1 MTSQYSDMIKALI
14 TNPSYSQ
21 DDIINILNSYKEA
34 KIITDKEYD
43 YLQLEIQNYYSLDN
57 LKDKCILET
66 RLNLSK
72 FLEENPLFSY
82 VKHKEGRFY
91 RVTQEKQQHLAST
104 LLMYQGYMAN
114 GYEYSLSWNDTG
126 NTCEP
131 WAYEELFLLA
141 TEINNYVTPLVALQ
155 QATEISIKNAK
166 TKEEVLSINTN
177 PYQ

>member
-21 DDIINILNSYKEA
+21 DDIIIILNSYKEA

-141 TEINNYVTPLVALQ
+141 TEINNYVKPLVALQ
-155 QATEISIKNAK
+155 QATEVSIKNAK

>member
-21 DDIINILNSYKEA
+21 GDIINILNSYKEA

-141 TEINNYVTPLVALQ
+141 TEINNYVKPLVALQ
-155 QATEISIKNAK
+155 QATEVSIKNAK

>member
-82 VKHKEGRFY
+82 VKHTEGRFY

-104 LLMYQGYMAN
+104 LLMYQSYMAN
-114 GYEYSLSWNDTG
+114 CY
-126 NTCEP
+126 
-131 WAYEELFLLA
+131 
-141 TEINNYVTPLVALQ
+141 
-155 QATEISIKNAK
+155 
-166 TKEEVLSINTN
+166 
-177 PYQ
+177 

>member
-14 TNPSYSQ
+14 TNSSYSQ
-21 DDIINILNSYKEA
+21 EDIVKILNSYKEA

-91 RVTQEKQQHLAST
+91 RVTQEKQQHLTST

-131 WAYEELFLLA
+131 WTYEELFLLA
-141 TEINNYVTPLVALQ
+141 AEINSYVKPLVALQ
-155 QATEISIKNAK
+155 QATEVSIKNAK

>member
-1 MTSQYSDMIKALI
+1 MTSQYSNMIKALI

-21 DDIINILNSYKEA
+21 EDIVKILNSYKEA

-131 WAYEELFLLA
+131 WTYEELFLLA
-141 TEINNYVTPLVALQ
+141 AEINNYVKPLVALQ
-155 QATEISIKNAK
+155 QATEVSIKNAK

>member
-82 VKHKEGRFY
+82 IKHREGRFY
-91 RVTQEKQQHLAST
+91 RVTQEKQQQLTST
-104 LLMYQGYMAN
+104 ILMYKGYLEN
-114 GYEYSLSWNDTG
+114 GYECHLTWNDTG
-126 NTCEP
+126 NTCEE
-131 WAYEELFLLA
+131 WTYEELFLLA
-141 TEINNYVTPLVALQ
+141 AEINNYVKPLVALQ
-155 QATEISIKNAK
+155 QETEVEIKEAK